1 MIIFVISLFF
11 MLQGYK
17 LFTVTHRTTDINQ
30 IGDFLIDAP
39 DDQVLERKLK
49 KLKDYFGIDELM
61 YLNTCNRI
69 LFFMYKPDAI
79 DVNAFFF
86 AVNEKLRNMSGS
98 LNQSIEYY
106 EDELAIH
113 HLYEVASSVDSLV
126 IGERE
131 ILRQLRDAYQKC
143 KTKFCITG
151 DKLRIAM
158 QMTVKSAKMVY
169 GNTRIGEKPVS
180 IVSLAVKKLLQ
191 TAPDEHARVIMIGAG
206 QTNILMSNFLKKYK
220 FKNIAVFNRTLEK
233 AESLAERFG
242 GNAFTLDALE
252 TYDKGF
258 DILII
263 CTGSTEKFF
272 NNSIYTQLLQKESS
286 QKIIVDLSVPSNI
299 DKAVLANNDIQYI
312 EIESLKKLAANNLAF
327 RKNEISKV
335 KEILADRVV
344 EFKEIYRQR
353 EIERSISHIPEE
365 IKAVKQRAINIVF
378 KKQLASVD
386 PKTRALIEEMMTYM
400 EKKCIAVPIKKAKQN
415 QLIS

>member
-1 MIIFVISLFF
+1 

-17 LFTVTHRTTDINQ
+17 LFTVTHRTTDVSQ

-49 KLKDYFGIDELM
+49 KIKDYFGISELM

-69 LFFMYKPDAI
+69 LFFMYKPEAI
-79 DVNAFFF
+79 DVNAFFY

-131 ILRQLRDAYQKC
+131 ILRQLREAYQKC

-191 TAPDEHARVIMIGAG
+191 SSPPDNARVVIIGAG
-206 QTNILMSNFLKKYK
+206 QTNVLMSNFLKKYN
-220 FKNIAVFNRTLEK
+220 FKDVAVFNRTLEK
-233 AESLAERFG
+233 AEVLAARLHG
-242 GNAFTLDALE
+242 DAFTLDGLQSFK
-252 TYDKGF
+252 KGF
-258 DILII
+258 DIMII
-263 CTGSTEKFF
+263 CTGSTAKF
-272 NNSIYTQLLQKESS
+272 IDQATYAQLLQGESN

-299 DKAVLANNDIQYI
+299 DGAVLANNDIHYI
-312 EIESLKKLAANNLAF
+312 EIDSLKKLAADNMDF
-327 RKNEISKV
+327 RKKEISKV
-335 KEILADRVV
+335 KEILAERVV
-344 EFKEIYRQR
+344 EFKELYRIR
-353 EIERSISHIPEE
+353 EIERDHSHIPTE
-365 IKAVKQRAINIVF
+365 IKAVKEKALNVVF
-378 KKQLASVD
+378 KKQLENVD
-386 PKTRALIEEMMTYM
+386 EDTRSLIEEMMTYM
-400 EKKCIAVPIKKAKQN
+400 EKKCIAVPIKKAKKAKKD
-415 QLIS
+415 QLV

>member
-1 MIIFVISLFF
+1 VVSLFY

-49 KLKDYFGIDELM
+49 KIKDYFGIDELM
-61 YLNTCNRI
+61 YLSTCNRI
-69 LFFMYKPDAI
+69 LFFMYRPDAI

-86 AVNEKLRNMSGS
+86 AVNEKLRNMHGS
-98 LNQSIEYY
+98 LQQSIEYY

-113 HLYEVASSVDSLV
+113 HLYEVACSVDSLV

-131 ILRQLRDAYQKC
+131 ILRQLREAYQKC
-143 KTKFCITG
+143 KTKFNITG

-191 TAPDEHARVIMIGAG
+191 MAPEPSARILMIGAG
-206 QTNILMSNFLKKYK
+206 QTNILMSNFLKKYE
-220 FKNIAVFNRTLEK
+220 FTNVTVFNRTLAK
-233 AESLAERFG
+233 AESLAERFLG
-242 GNAFTLDALE
+242 KGFSLEALN
-252 TYDKGF
+252 TFDQGF
-258 DILII
+258 DIII
-263 CTGSTEKFF
+263 VCTGSTAKLIDQ
-272 NNSIYTQLLQKESS
+272 NMYDQLVQGDKA
-286 QKIIVDLSVPSNI
+286 QKIIVDLSVPSNVDLDVI
-299 DKAVLANNDIQYI
+299 KNNNIHFI
-312 EIESLKKLAANNLAF
+312 EIDSLKKLAADNMAF
-327 RKNEISKV
+327 RKNEIVKV
-335 KEILADRVV
+335 REILADRVV

-353 EIERSISHIPEE
+353 EIERNFSHIPEE
-365 IKAVKQRAINIVF
+365 IKAVKAKALNVVF
-378 KKQLASVD
+378 KKQLDAVD
-386 PKTRALIEEMMTYM
+386 DKTRQLIEEMMTYM

-415 QLIS
+415 HLIS

>member
-1 MIIFVISLFF
+1 

-17 LFTVTHRTTDINQ
+17 LFTVTHRTTDISQ

-49 KLKDYFGIDELM
+49 KIKDYFGISELM

-69 LFFMYKPDAI
+69 LFFMYKPEAI
-79 DVNAFFF
+79 NVNAFFY

-131 ILRQLRDAYQKC
+131 ILRQLREAYQKC
-143 KTKFCITG
+143 KTQFCITG

-191 TAPDEHARVIMIGAG
+191 TAPPDNARVIIIGAG

-220 FKNIAVFNRTLEK
+220 FKDIAVFNRTLEK
-233 AESLAERFG
+233 AQELADRLN
-242 GNAFTLDALE
+242 GNAYTLDGLQVFSQ
-252 TYDKGF
+252 GF
-258 DILII
+258 DIMII
-263 CTGSTEKFF
+263 CTGSTAKF
-272 NNSIYTQLLQKESS
+272 IDDTTYAQLLQ
-286 QKIIVDLSVPSNI
+286 LSLI
-299 DKAVLANNDIQYI
+299 
-312 EIESLKKLAANNLAF
+312 
-327 RKNEISKV
+327 
-335 KEILADRVV
+335 
-344 EFKEIYRQR
+344 
-353 EIERSISHIPEE
+353 HI
-365 IKAVKQRAINIVF
+365 
-378 KKQLASVD
+378 
-386 PKTRALIEEMMTYM
+386 
-400 EKKCIAVPIKKAKQN
+400 
-415 QLIS
+415 